1 MSDSDMTGT
10 GTDTGG
16 QEPPGGEVRETGR
29 DKAVRR
35 IKAALAIAFEG
46 IIHGHW

>member
-1 MSDSDMTGT
+1 MTDSDMTGT

-16 QEPPGGEVRETGR
+16 QQPPEGEARETGR

-35 IKAALAIAFEG
+35 TKAALAIAFEG
-46 IIHGHW
+46 IIHGYW